1 MTSRKFLL
9 YNSEDDLVDLN
20 NHEIFV
26 LNPTG
31 LGVSFSNSFSNVS
44 ANFLQEKSMLNSAS
58 LKLDIIFSRNSTTP
72 YEKYEEFV
80 KFLNKPPFKLIYEI
94 SGKTFQR
101 DCVLSELSKGE
112 IVTNVLTESLTLDF
126 TTPFYKEIFET
137 YKPNSDTEGDG
148 KIYTGTDK
156 PRNLIANPNFL
167 NNMQDWANMSDPE
180 GTYQLQ
186 VPACDKPNSNILKL
200 TSSNNK
206 LSSFRNAWG
215 LLVKKGERISF
226 RVDIKTENNP
236 DYDRPVIRVVCGT
249 SEKNYKYSDF
259 GITSSSSDFET
270 ATISFIVPENGSFQL
285 YLINQ
290 NLSTI
295 GEMSTYFREPMLI
308 RGDASDMPVEQYD
321 DSYPNL
327 NLLVNS
333 SAKTKDGFFKN
344 FDKVE
349 NGYGEV
355 TIKGTNDW
363 VFNDM
368 WDGFTINPRDYK
380 PDDIYTMSM
389 DVMFTSWNLPAGTT
403 LTEFWIGQR
412 YSRSTDGSISSYKH
426 ICSIDL
432 PRDPSNTLNQWI
444 RITKTSTIPPYE
456 DPAVN
461 VEAIFMTKF
470 TGASEGSFTVR
481 VRKPKQEQGS
491 TATPHM
497 PSASEVK
504 PTDYPSYVPG
514 FYEGKQV
521 YDSYVYPYVYES
533 DYNGKSGVFQ
543 IENNSVYIG
552 SAKGSPVEITV
563 HGPCTNPYWEILDGS
578 KVLQS
583 DGYNIDVP
591 DGYKLVVSSVVQ
603 KQRVK
608 LIAPDGTISDVYQQ
622 QDLSKSNFVTI
633 PEGHVTLAFHNV
645 GDVSFNYREEYITV

>member
-20 NHEIFV
+20 NHEIFA

-44 ANFLQEKSMLNSAS
+44 ANFLQEKSVLNSAS

-94 SGKTFQR
+94 SGKTFKR
-101 DCVLSELSKGE
+101 ECVLSELSKGE
-112 IVTNVLTESLTLDF
+112 IVTNVLAESLTLDF
-126 TTPFYKEIFET
+126 TTPFYKEISET
-137 YKPNSDTEGDG
+137 YKPTSDTEGDG
-148 KIYTGTDK
+148 KIYTGTNK

-167 NNMQDWANMSDPE
+167 NNMQDWSNMSDPE

-186 VPACDKPNSNILKL
+186 VPATDKPNSNILKL

-206 LSSFRNAWG
+206 LSGFINAWG
-215 LLVKKGERISF
+215 LKARKGERLSF

-236 DYDRPVIRVVCGT
+236 DYDRPVIRVVYGT
-249 SEKNYKYSDF
+249 GEKDYKYSDL
-259 GITSSSSDFET
+259 GITSSSSSFKT
-270 ATISFIVPENGSFQL
+270 AAISFVVPEDGVFSL
-285 YLINQ
+285 KLINQ
-290 NLSTI
+290 NLSTL
-295 GEMSTYFREPMLI
+295 GTMSTYFREPMLI
-308 RGDASDMPVEQYD
+308 RGEVSDMPSD
-321 DSYPNL
+321 
-327 NLLVNS
+327 
-333 SAKTKDGFFKN
+333 F
-344 FDKVE
+344 
-349 NGYGEV
+349 
-355 TIKGTNDW
+355 
-363 VFNDM
+363 
-368 WDGFTINPRDYK
+368 
-380 PDDIYTMSM
+380 
-389 DVMFTSWNLPAGTT
+389 
-403 LTEFWIGQR
+403 
-412 YSRSTDGSISSYKH
+412 YSGK
-426 ICSIDL
+426 
-432 PRDPSNTLNQWI
+432 PSNN
-444 RITKTSTIPPYE
+444 YY
-456 DPAVN
+456 A
-461 VEAIFMTKF
+461 
-470 TGASEGSFTVR
+470 
-481 VRKPKQEQGS
+481 
-491 TATPHM
+491 
-497 PSASEVK
+497 
-504 PTDYPSYVPG
+504 
-514 FYEGKQV
+514 
-521 YDSYVYPYVYES
+521 YPYIYES
-533 DYNGKSGVFQ
+533 DYNGKSGFFQ

-591 DGYKLVVSSVVQ
+591 EGYRLVVSSVVQ

>member
-1 MTSRKFLL
+1 MTSRKFML

-31 LGVSFSNSFSNVS
+31 LGISFSNSFSNVS
-44 ANFLQEKSMLNSAS
+44 ANFLQEKSVLNSAS

-112 IVTNVLTESLTLDF
+112 IVTNVLSESLTLDF
-126 TTPFYKEIFET
+126 TTPFYKEISET

-148 KIYTGTDK
+148 KIYAGTNK

-167 NNMQDWANMSDPE
+167 NNMQDWSNMSDPE
-180 GTYQLQ
+180 GTYKVQA
-186 VPACDKPNSNILKL
+186 PATDKPTSNILKL

-236 DYDRPVIRVVCGT
+236 DYDRPVIRVGYGT
-249 SEKNYKYSDF
+249 GEKNYKYSDL
-259 GITSSSSDFET
+259 GITASSSSFKT
-270 ATISFIVPENGSFQL
+270 AAISFVVPEDGVFSFQ
-285 YLINQ
+285 LINQ
-290 NLSTI
+290 NLSTL
-295 GEMSTYFREPMLI
+295 GTMSTYFREPMLI
-308 RGDASDMPVEQYD
+308 RGDASDMPAD
-321 DSYPNL
+321 
-327 NLLVNS
+327 
-333 SAKTKDGFFKN
+333 F
-344 FDKVE
+344 
-349 NGYGEV
+349 
-355 TIKGTNDW
+355 
-363 VFNDM
+363 
-368 WDGFTINPRDYK
+368 
-380 PDDIYTMSM
+380 
-389 DVMFTSWNLPAGTT
+389 
-403 LTEFWIGQR
+403 
-412 YSRSTDGSISSYKH
+412 YSGK
-426 ICSIDL
+426 
-432 PRDPSNTLNQWI
+432 PSNN
-444 RITKTSTIPPYE
+444 Y
-456 DPAVN
+456 
-461 VEAIFMTKF
+461 
-470 TGASEGSFTVR
+470 
-481 VRKPKQEQGS
+481 
-491 TATPHM
+491 
-497 PSASEVK
+497 
-504 PTDYPSYVPG
+504 
-514 FYEGKQV
+514 
-521 YDSYVYPYVYES
+521 YVYPFVYES

-543 IENNSVYIG
+543 IENKSVYIG

-603 KQRVK
+603 KQRVE

-622 QDLSKSNFVTI
+622 QDLSKSNFITI

>member
-44 ANFLQEKSMLNSAS
+44 ANFLQEKSVLNSAS

-112 IVTNVLTESLTLDF
+112 IVTNVLSESLTLNF
-126 TTPFYKEIFET
+126 TTPFYKEISET

-148 KIYTGTDK
+148 KIYAGTNK

-167 NNMQDWANMSDPE
+167 NNMQDWSNMSDPE

-186 VPACDKPNSNILKL
+186 APATDKPTSNILKL

-236 DYDRPVIRVVCGT
+236 DYDRPVIRVVCGA
-249 SEKNYKYSDF
+249 SKNNYKYSDL
-259 GITSSSSDFET
+259 GITASSSSFKT
-270 ATISFIVPENGSFQL
+270 AAISFVVPEDGVFSFQ
-285 YLINQ
+285 LINQ
-290 NLSTI
+290 NLSTL
-295 GEMSTYFREPMLI
+295 GTMSTYFREPMLI
-308 RGDASDMPVEQYD
+308 RGDASDMPVDFY
-321 DSYPNL
+321 SGKPNNNYYAYP
-327 NLLVNS
+327 
-333 SAKTKDGFFKN
+333 F
-344 FDKVE
+344 
-349 NGYGEV
+349 
-355 TIKGTNDW
+355 
-363 VFNDM
+363 
-368 WDGFTINPRDYK
+368 
-380 PDDIYTMSM
+380 
-389 DVMFTSWNLPAGTT
+389 
-403 LTEFWIGQR
+403 
-412 YSRSTDGSISSYKH
+412 
-426 ICSIDL
+426 
-432 PRDPSNTLNQWI
+432 
-444 RITKTSTIPPYE
+444 
-456 DPAVN
+456 
-461 VEAIFMTKF
+461 
-470 TGASEGSFTVR
+470 
-481 VRKPKQEQGS
+481 
-491 TATPHM
+491 
-497 PSASEVK
+497 
-504 PTDYPSYVPG
+504 
-514 FYEGKQV
+514 
-521 YDSYVYPYVYES
+521 VYES

>member
-44 ANFLQEKSMLNSAS
+44 ANFLQEKSVLNSAS

-112 IVTNVLTESLTLDF
+112 IVTNVLAESLTLDF
-126 TTPFYKEIFET
+126 TTPFYKEISET

-148 KIYTGTDK
+148 KIYAGTDK

-186 VPACDKPNSNILKL
+186 APATDKPTSNILKL

-206 LSSFRNAWG
+206 LSSFINAWG
-215 LLVKKGERISF
+215 LKVRKGDRLSF
-226 RVDIKTENNP
+226 RVDIKTDNNP
-236 DYDRPVIRVVCGT
+236 DYDRPVIRVGYGT
-249 SEKNYKYSDF
+249 GEKNYKYSDF
-259 GITSSSSDFET
+259 GITASSSGFKT
-270 ATISFIVPENGSFQL
+270 ATISFVVPDDGVFQL

-290 NLSTI
+290 NWSTLAT
-295 GEMSTYFREPMLI
+295 MSTYFREPMLI
-308 RGDASDMPVEQYD
+308 RGDVSDMPSD
-321 DSYPNL
+321 
-327 NLLVNS
+327 
-333 SAKTKDGFFKN
+333 F
-344 FDKVE
+344 
-349 NGYGEV
+349 
-355 TIKGTNDW
+355 
-363 VFNDM
+363 
-368 WDGFTINPRDYK
+368 
-380 PDDIYTMSM
+380 
-389 DVMFTSWNLPAGTT
+389 
-403 LTEFWIGQR
+403 
-412 YSRSTDGSISSYKH
+412 YSGK
-426 ICSIDL
+426 
-432 PRDPSNTLNQWI
+432 PSNNYYT
-444 RITKTSTIPPYE
+444 
-456 DPAVN
+456 
-461 VEAIFMTKF
+461 
-470 TGASEGSFTVR
+470 
-481 VRKPKQEQGS
+481 
-491 TATPHM
+491 
-497 PSASEVK
+497 
-504 PTDYPSYVPG
+504 YP
-514 FYEGKQV
+514 F
-521 YDSYVYPYVYES
+521 VYES

-591 DGYKLVVSSVVQ
+591 DGYKLVVSSIVQ
-603 KQRVK
+603 NQRMK

-622 QDLSKSNFVTI
+622 QDLSRSNLIAI

-645 GDVSFNYREEYITV
+645 GDVSFVYREEYITV

>member
-44 ANFLQEKSMLNSAS
+44 ANFLQEKSVLNSAS

-112 IVTNVLTESLTLDF
+112 IVTNVLAESLTLDF
-126 TTPFYKEIFET
+126 TTPFYKEISET

-148 KIYTGTDK
+148 KVYAGDSK

-167 NNMQDWANMSDPE
+167 NNMQDWSNMSDPE

-186 VPACDKPNSNILKL
+186 APASDKPNSNILKL

-206 LSSFRNAWG
+206 LSSFINAWG
-215 LLVKKGERISF
+215 LLVKKGERLSF

-236 DYDRPVIRVVCGT
+236 DYDRPVIRVVYGT
-249 SEKNYKYSDF
+249 GEKDYKYSDL
-259 GITSSSSDFET
+259 GITSSSSSFKT
-270 ATISFIVPENGSFQL
+270 AAISFVVPEDGVFSL
-285 YLINQ
+285 KLINQ
-290 NLSTI
+290 NLSTL
-295 GEMSTYFREPMLI
+295 GTMSTYFREPMLI
-308 RGDASDMPVEQYD
+308 RGEVSDMPSD
-321 DSYPNL
+321 
-327 NLLVNS
+327 
-333 SAKTKDGFFKN
+333 F
-344 FDKVE
+344 
-349 NGYGEV
+349 
-355 TIKGTNDW
+355 
-363 VFNDM
+363 
-368 WDGFTINPRDYK
+368 
-380 PDDIYTMSM
+380 
-389 DVMFTSWNLPAGTT
+389 
-403 LTEFWIGQR
+403 
-412 YSRSTDGSISSYKH
+412 YSGK
-426 ICSIDL
+426 
-432 PRDPSNTLNQWI
+432 PSNN
-444 RITKTSTIPPYE
+444 YY
-456 DPAVN
+456 A
-461 VEAIFMTKF
+461 
-470 TGASEGSFTVR
+470 
-481 VRKPKQEQGS
+481 
-491 TATPHM
+491 
-497 PSASEVK
+497 
-504 PTDYPSYVPG
+504 
-514 FYEGKQV
+514 
-521 YDSYVYPYVYES
+521 YPYIYES
-533 DYNGKSGVFQ
+533 DYNGKSGFFQ

-563 HGPCTNPYWEILDGS
+563 HGPCTNPYWELLDGS

-591 DGYKLVVSSVVQ
+591 EGYRLVVSSVVQ

-622 QDLSKSNFVTI
+622 QDLSRSNFVTI

>member
-44 ANFLQEKSMLNSAS
+44 ANFLQEKSVLNSAS

-112 IVTNVLTESLTLDF
+112 IVTNVLSESLTLNF
-126 TTPFYKEIFET
+126 TTPFYKEISET
-137 YKPNSDTEGDG
+137 YKPTSDTEGDG
-148 KIYTGTDK
+148 KIYAGTNK
-156 PRNLIANPNFL
+156 PINLIANPNFL

-186 VPACDKPNSNILKL
+186 APATDKPTSNILKL

-236 DYDRPVIRVVCGT
+236 DYDRPVIRVGYGT
-249 SEKNYKYSDF
+249 GEKNYKYSDL
-259 GITSSSSDFET
+259 GITASSSSFKT
-270 ATISFIVPENGSFQL
+270 AAISFVVPEDGVFSL
-285 YLINQ
+285 KLINQ
-290 NLSTI
+290 NLSTL
-295 GEMSTYFREPMLI
+295 GTMSTYFREPMLI
-308 RGDASDMPVEQYD
+308 RGEVSDMPSD
-321 DSYPNL
+321 
-327 NLLVNS
+327 
-333 SAKTKDGFFKN
+333 F
-344 FDKVE
+344 
-349 NGYGEV
+349 
-355 TIKGTNDW
+355 
-363 VFNDM
+363 
-368 WDGFTINPRDYK
+368 
-380 PDDIYTMSM
+380 
-389 DVMFTSWNLPAGTT
+389 
-403 LTEFWIGQR
+403 
-412 YSRSTDGSISSYKH
+412 YSGK
-426 ICSIDL
+426 
-432 PRDPSNTLNQWI
+432 PSNN
-444 RITKTSTIPPYE
+444 YY
-456 DPAVN
+456 A
-461 VEAIFMTKF
+461 
-470 TGASEGSFTVR
+470 
-481 VRKPKQEQGS
+481 
-491 TATPHM
+491 
-497 PSASEVK
+497 
-504 PTDYPSYVPG
+504 
-514 FYEGKQV
+514 
-521 YDSYVYPYVYES
+521 YPYIYES
-533 DYNGKSGVFQ
+533 DYNGKSGFFQ

-608 LIAPDGTISDVYQQ
+608 LIAPDETISDVYQQ

-633 PEGHVTLAFHNV
+633 PEGRVTLAFHNV
-645 GDVSFNYREEYITV
+645 GYVSFNYREEYITV

>member
-31 LGVSFSNSFSNVS
+31 LGISFSNSFSNVS
-44 ANFLQEKSMLNSAS
+44 ANFLQEKSVLNSAS

-112 IVTNVLTESLTLDF
+112 IVTNVLSESLTLDF
-126 TTPFYKEIFET
+126 TTPFYKEISET

-148 KIYTGTDK
+148 KIYAGTNK
-156 PRNLIANPNFL
+156 PINLIANPNFL
-167 NNMQDWANMSDPE
+167 NNMKEWSNASDPE
-180 GTYQLQ
+180 GKYQILA
-186 VPACDKPNSNILKL
+186 PTSDKPTSNILKL

-206 LSSFRNAWG
+206 LASFLNAWG
-215 LLVKKGERISF
+215 LRVKKGERLSF

-236 DYDRPVIRVVCGT
+236 DYDRPVIRVVYGT
-249 SEKNYKYSDF
+249 GEKNYKYSDL
-259 GITSSSSDFET
+259 GITASSSSFKT
-270 ATISFIVPENGSFQL
+270 AAISFVVPEDGVFSFQ
-285 YLINQ
+285 LINQ
-290 NLSTI
+290 NLSTL
-295 GEMSTYFREPMLI
+295 GTMSTYFREPMLI
-308 RGDASDMPVEQYD
+308 RGDASDMPVDFYFG
-321 DSYPNL
+321 
-327 NLLVNS
+327 
-333 SAKTKDGFFKN
+333 K
-344 FDKVE
+344 
-349 NGYGEV
+349 
-355 TIKGTNDW
+355 
-363 VFNDM
+363 
-368 WDGFTINPRDYK
+368 
-380 PDDIYTMSM
+380 
-389 DVMFTSWNLPAGTT
+389 
-403 LTEFWIGQR
+403 
-412 YSRSTDGSISSYKH
+412 
-426 ICSIDL
+426 
-432 PRDPSNTLNQWI
+432 PSNN
-444 RITKTSTIPPYE
+444 YY
-456 DPAVN
+456 A
-461 VEAIFMTKF
+461 
-470 TGASEGSFTVR
+470 
-481 VRKPKQEQGS
+481 
-491 TATPHM
+491 
-497 PSASEVK
+497 
-504 PTDYPSYVPG
+504 
-514 FYEGKQV
+514 
-521 YDSYVYPYVYES
+521 YPYVYES
-533 DYNGKSGVFQ
+533 DYNGKSGVFK

-622 QDLSKSNFVTI
+622 QDLSKSNFITI

-645 GDVSFNYREEYITV
+645 GDISFNYREEYITV

>member
-9 YNSEDDLVDLN
+9 YNFEDDLVDLN
-20 NHEIFV
+20 NHEIFA

-44 ANFLQEKSMLNSAS
+44 ANFLQEKSVLNSAS

-112 IVTNVLTESLTLDF
+112 IVTNVLAESLTLDF
-126 TTPFYKEIFET
+126 TTPFYKEISET

-148 KIYTGTDK
+148 KIYAGDSK

-167 NNMQDWANMSDPE
+167 NNMQDWSNMSDPE

-186 VPACDKPNSNILKL
+186 APATDKPNSNILKL

-206 LSSFRNAWG
+206 LSSFINAWG
-215 LLVKKGERISF
+215 LLVKKGERLSF

-236 DYDRPVIRVVCGT
+236 DYDRPVIRVVYGT
-249 SEKNYKYSDF
+249 GEKDYKYSDL
-259 GITSSSSDFET
+259 GITSSSSSFKT
-270 ATISFIVPENGSFQL
+270 AAISFVVPEDGVFSL
-285 YLINQ
+285 KLINQ
-290 NLSTI
+290 NLSTL
-295 GEMSTYFREPMLI
+295 GTMSTYFREPMLI
-308 RGDASDMPVEQYD
+308 RGEVSDMPSD
-321 DSYPNL
+321 
-327 NLLVNS
+327 
-333 SAKTKDGFFKN
+333 F
-344 FDKVE
+344 
-349 NGYGEV
+349 
-355 TIKGTNDW
+355 
-363 VFNDM
+363 
-368 WDGFTINPRDYK
+368 
-380 PDDIYTMSM
+380 
-389 DVMFTSWNLPAGTT
+389 
-403 LTEFWIGQR
+403 
-412 YSRSTDGSISSYKH
+412 YSGK
-426 ICSIDL
+426 
-432 PRDPSNTLNQWI
+432 PSNN
-444 RITKTSTIPPYE
+444 YY
-456 DPAVN
+456 A
-461 VEAIFMTKF
+461 
-470 TGASEGSFTVR
+470 
-481 VRKPKQEQGS
+481 
-491 TATPHM
+491 
-497 PSASEVK
+497 
-504 PTDYPSYVPG
+504 
-514 FYEGKQV
+514 
-521 YDSYVYPYVYES
+521 YPYIYES
-533 DYNGKSGVFQ
+533 DYNGKSGFFQ

-563 HGPCTNPYWEILDGS
+563 HGPCTNPYWELLDGS

-591 DGYKLVVSSVVQ
+591 EGYRLVVSSVVQ